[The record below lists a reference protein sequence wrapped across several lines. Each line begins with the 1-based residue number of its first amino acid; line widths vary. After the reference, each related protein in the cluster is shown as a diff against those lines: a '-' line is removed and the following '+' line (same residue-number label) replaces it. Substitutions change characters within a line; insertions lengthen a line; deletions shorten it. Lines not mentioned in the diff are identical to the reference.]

1 MNNSKNAQKRIRQKA
16 LNTARKNSGNENQAF
31 NNKERIRKDPRL
43 KALNLI
49 NPVEGTPRVPTLA
62 DIKTMYGAPA
72 TLAEVDADTKKANDA
87 AIGQCHSLLH
97 HAISIMGM
105 SAYPQFLGYG
115 YLTGLAQNGLIRAGC
130 EMIADEMVE
139 KGITLTTKGNNDPD
153 TDKQAK
159 LDRLNELITKINLL
173 PTLRKAVSI
182 SKYYGGS
189 LVYMDFDG
197 IDTASENLL
206 NPLILT
212 KNELR
217 GKKLRRLKVIEPYNL
232 SPGQYN
238 AADPLQEYYFKPR
251 YWFVMGKAVDAS
263 RFLPPVQENEL
274 PTILRPAYN
283 FFGIPLAQI
292 VLDAVA
298 HFTECREAEA
308 RLLTKFSLTV
318 FKTNLNEQIFS
329 GGDWAQIDNRVNNFV
344 QYRSNDGVMLI
355 DKETEDIDIK
365 STSLAGV
372 KDIVSQAMEIVAAYF
387 NEPVTKMW
395 GLTPSGFNTGE
406 SDLNNHYDHIASQQ
420 EKQLRDQIEY
430 VLKVLQVQEWGEIDN
445 EITFTFNPLSEE
457 KEESIATVNKIK
469 AETQQIYISNGVI
482 SPDEGR
488 ECLKADPK
496 SGFNNLN
503 EESVPEE
510 ELSEEERE
518 LLGLTEK
525 REVLS
530 QDEKLAE
537 DSGGKRKR
545 EQQILKNGGQWI
557 TIRGNHVLIDSQG
570 TIVMGNEN
578 LLNKNIKDFDETDE
592 TDEIEEVEEIE
603 KKLKDVT
610 AAKADVIRSIED
622 NEDDTGVIEYSD
634 ITDKIQS
641 FADGGTAEQQSEIF
655 SSVLDKYSKK
665 GYTIGENNIN
675 LSDKLYKTQ
684 KEIIDKAGQ
693 MGYQVTVSRSVN
705 STDFP
710 SIYITDTTTGRTTRI
725 ANHYNGRTRTGV
737 FTNKELAFSPDAVF
751 NAAIA
756 ELGKDE

>member
-97 HAISIMGM
+97 YAISIMGM

-329 GGDWAQIDNRVNNFV
+329 GGDWSQIDNRVNNFV

-355 DKETEDIDIK
+355 DKESEDIDIK

-420 EKQLRDQIEY
+420 EKQLREQIEY
-430 VLKVLQVQEWGEIDN
+430 VLKVLQMQEWGEIDN

-488 ECLKADPK
+488 ECLKADPQ

-510 ELSEEERE
+510 ELSEKERE

-545 EQQILKNGGQWI
+545 ERQILKNGGRWI
-557 TIRGNHVLIDSQG
+557 TINGSHVLVDSQG
-570 TIVMGNEN
+570 TIVMGNEI
-578 LLNKNIKDFDETDE
+578 LLNKNIKDFDK

-603 KKLKDVT
+603 NKLEDVT

-634 ITDKIQS
+634 IDYKIQS
-641 FADGGTAEQQSEIF
+641 FAGGGTTEQQSEIF

-737 FTNKELAFSPDAVF
+737 FTNKELAFSPDTVF
-751 NAAIA
+751 NAAVA

>member
-355 DKETEDIDIK
+355 DKESEDIDIK

-372 KDIVSQAMEIVAAYF
+372 KDIVSQAMEIAAAYF

-430 VLKVLQVQEWGEIDN
+430 VLKVLQMQEWGEIDN

-530 QDEKLAE
+530 QDERLAE

-545 EQQILKNGGQWI
+545 ERQILKNGGRWI
-557 TIRGNHVLIDSQG
+557 TINGSHVLIDSQG

-592 TDEIEEVEEIE
+592 IEEVEEIE
-603 KKLKDVT
+603 NKLEDVT

-655 SSVLDKYSKK
+655 SSVLDKYSEK

-684 KEIIDKAGQ
+684 KGIIDKAGQ

-751 NAAIA
+751 NAAVA

>member
-355 DKETEDIDIK
+355 DKESEDIDIK

-530 QDEKLAE
+530 QDERLAE

-545 EQQILKNGGQWI
+545 ERQILKNGGRWI
-557 TIRGNHVLIDSQG
+557 TINGSHVLIDSQG

-592 TDEIEEVEEIE
+592 IEEVEEIE
-603 KKLKDVT
+603 NKLEDVT

-634 ITDKIQS
+634 IDYKIQS
-641 FADGGTAEQQSEIF
+641 FAGGGTTEQQSEIF

-705 STDFP
+705 RTDFP

-737 FTNKELAFSPDAVF
+737 FTNKELAFSPDTVF
-751 NAAIA
+751 NAAVA

>member
-31 NNKERIRKDPRL
+31 DNKERIRKDPRL

-72 TLAEVDADTKKANDA
+72 TLAEVDADTQKANDA

-130 EMIADEMVE
+130 EMIADEMVG

-212 KNELR
+212 KNELQ

-308 RLLTKFSLTV
+308 RLVTKFSLTV
-318 FKTNLNEQIFS
+318 FKTNLNEQLFS
-329 GGDWAQIDNRVNNFV
+329 GGDWSQIDNRVNNFV

-355 DKETEDIDIK
+355 DKESEDIDIK
-365 STSLAGV
+365 SMSLAGV

-430 VLKVLQVQEWGEIDN
+430 VLKVLQMQEWGEIDN

-457 KEESIATVNKIK
+457 KEESMATVNKIK

-496 SGFNNLN
+496 SGFNNLD
-503 EESVPEE
+503 EESVLEQ
-510 ELSEEERE
+510 ELSEKERE

-545 EQQILKNGGQWI
+545 ERQILENGGRWI
-557 TIRGNHVLIDSQG
+557 TINGSHVLIDSQG

-578 LLNKNIKDFDETDE
+578 LLNKNIKDFDKTDE
-592 TDEIEEVEEIE
+592 TEEVEEIE
-603 KKLKDVT
+603 NELEDVT

-634 ITDKIQS
+634 INDKIQS
-641 FADGGTAEQQSEIF
+641 YAGDGTIEQQSEIF
-655 SSVLDKYSKK
+655 SSVLDEYSKK
-665 GYTIGENNIN
+665 GYTIGEDNIN

-737 FTNKELAFSPDAVF
+737 FTNKELAFSPDTVF
-751 NAAIA
+751 NAAVA

>member
-16 LNTARKNSGNENQAF
+16 LTTARKNSGNENQAF

-97 HAISIMGM
+97 HAISIMGI

-298 HFTECREAEA
+298 HFTESREAEA

-355 DKETEDIDIK
+355 DKESEDIDIK

-488 ECLKADPK
+488 ECLKSDPK

-530 QDEKLAE
+530 QDEKPP
-537 DSGGKRKR
+537 K
-545 EQQILKNGGQWI
+545 
-557 TIRGNHVLIDSQG
+557 
-570 TIVMGNEN
+570 
-578 LLNKNIKDFDETDE
+578 
-592 TDEIEEVEEIE
+592 EVE
-603 KKLKDVT
+603 
-610 AAKADVIRSIED
+610 
-622 NEDDTGVIEYSD
+622 
-634 ITDKIQS
+634 
-641 FADGGTAEQQSEIF
+641 
-655 SSVLDKYSKK
+655 
-665 GYTIGENNIN
+665 
-675 LSDKLYKTQ
+675 
-684 KEIIDKAGQ
+684 
-693 MGYQVTVSRSVN
+693 
-705 STDFP
+705 
-710 SIYITDTTTGRTTRI
+710 
-725 ANHYNGRTRTGV
+725 
-737 FTNKELAFSPDAVF
+737 
-751 NAAIA
+751 
-756 ELGKDE
+756 